1 MSASRL
7 IAVLGYSEGGE
18 QLHEICELRLR
29 RAEREA
35 TADDVVLLSGWARDR
50 RARSEAE
57 LMAQS
62 WTAPCRRLVLDSSA
76 HSTLAN
82 VAGAAALARDVEA
95 DEVVLVTSRWHAPR
109 AGALLRCALGPET
122 TITLAATDEQPSL
135 RARVRELVCRSQVPL
150 ARAGLLGAAAHADA
164 AAGSE
169 RSSASLQR
177 RA

>member
-1 MSASRL
+1 VSGLRL

-18 QLHEICELRLR
+18 QLHEICELRLG

-35 TADDVVLLSGWARDR
+35 TTDDVVLLSGWARDR
-50 RARSEAE
+50 SARSEAE

-62 WTAPCRRLVLDSSA
+62 WTVPCRRLVLDSSA

-82 VAGAAALARDVEA
+82 VAGAAALARELGA
-95 DEVVLVTSRWHAPR
+95 GEVVLVTSRWHARR
-109 AGALLRCALGPET
+109 AGALLRCALGREIA
-122 TITLAATDEQPSL
+122 ITVATTDERPSL

-150 ARAGLLGAAAHADA
+150 ARAGLIGAAAHADTA
-164 AAGSE
+164 AETE
-169 RSSASLQR
+169 RTTTTLQR